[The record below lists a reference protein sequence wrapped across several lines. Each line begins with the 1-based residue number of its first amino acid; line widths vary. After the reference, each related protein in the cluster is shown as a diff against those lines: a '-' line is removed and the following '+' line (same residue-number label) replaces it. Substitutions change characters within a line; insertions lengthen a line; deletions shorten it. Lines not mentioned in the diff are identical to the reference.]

1 MSKIKA
7 NKPPNAVEDAKKKG
21 NSHYCT
27 EENV

>member
-1 MSKIKA
+1 MVKIKA
-7 NKPPNAVEDAKKKG
+7 SKPPNAVEDAEKTG